1 MRWFAGDLVGRCT
14 RGAALPAAVLVAAAV
29 LAVAAVPAG
38 ATITPVTHDTQGS
51 LQAVQAAAASSFTV
65 GGQGAFFLPA
75 ALGNSVGIGMTGVPG
90 FPRDGNTFLVL
101 STGDAVLGDQAD
113 RSGVFP
119 SVDDSGGPDRTRG
132 DTALDDTV
140 IQTGFNVPLSPAGAP
155 LATCLSFD
163 VRFLSEEYP
172 DRIASVFTDAFV
184 AELDTSPWTTS
195 GSSISATNSFASLP
209 FGRPLTIQSG
219 GPAAMSP
226 AEAAGT
232 PYGAATPVMRA
243 QVPVPATVSTRL
255 LFLSLF
261 DHGDRAYDSAAFIDN
276 LRLTTPPGTCTAG
289 LISLGPA
296 VAITGP
302 TIAATVNTATPTLT
316 GTAGNAAGD
325 AATVAVRI
333 YTGAVPVGAPVQTL
347 SAPRIGN
354 TWSAQAAALAPGQYT
369 AQATQANA
377 QANGVSAPTTFVV
390 PPGAAGSAGAGGG
403 SSSQQSPGDRDND
416 GIPDDQD
423 ASDGSLPPVP
433 GKTFDARVVSGDVF
447 IKYPPG
453 TGPRA
458 AVTAPKGFV
467 ALKGAANV
475 PMGSQLDTSKGRVA
489 VTSAADTSASTAQT
503 ADFYDGIFAVK
514 QSTPKTKPKKPK
526 ALITDLVLKGEPP
539 RSECAPI
546 KGASAAAAKK
556 KKRGAKSVLGGLWGN
571 GKGKFR
577 TDGKYSS
584 ATVRGTV
591 WLTQDRC
598 DGTLTTV
605 KRGIVSVRDFKRRR
619 TVSVRAG
626 HSYLARAAS
635 RANGAR

>member
-1 MRWFAGDLVGRCT
+1 
-14 RGAALPAAVLVAAAV
+14 
-29 LAVAAVPAG
+29 
-38 ATITPVTHDTQGS
+38 
-51 LQAVQAAAASSFTV
+51 
-65 GGQGAFFLPA
+65 
-75 ALGNSVGIGMTGVPG
+75 MTGLPG

-101 STGDAVLGDQAD
+101 STGDATLGDLAD
-113 RSGVFP
+113 RPGAFP
-119 SVDDSGGPDRTRG
+119 SVDDQGGPDRTRG

-172 DRIASVFTDAFV
+172 DRIASAFTDAFV
-184 AELDTSPWTTS
+184 AELDTSPWNTS
-195 GSSISATNSFASLP
+195 GSTISATNNFASSP
-209 FGRPLTIQSG
+209 FGRPLTIKSG
-219 GPAAMSP
+219 SPAAMSP

-232 PYGAATPVMRA
+232 PYGAATPVLRA
-243 QVPVPATVSTRL
+243 QVPVPATTSTRV

-289 LISLGPA
+289 LASLGPA

-302 TIAATVNTATPTLT
+302 TVAATVNTATPTLT
-316 GTAGNAAGD
+316 GTAGNATGD
-325 AATVAVRI
+325 APTVAVRI
-333 YTGAVPVGAPVQTL
+333 YNGAVPAGAPVQTL
-347 SAPRIGN
+347 SAPRIAN

-377 QANGVSAPTTFVV
+377 QADGVSAPTTFTV
-390 PPGAAGSAGAGGG
+390 PPGAAGAGGATGGG
-403 SSSQQSPGDRDND
+403 SSSQQGPGDRDND

-423 ASDGSLPPVP
+423 TSDGSLPPVP

-458 AVTAPKGFV
+458 AVKPPKGFV

-475 PMGSQLDTSKGRVA
+475 PMGAQLDTRRGRVA
-489 VTSAADTSASTAQT
+489 VTSAHDTSGNAAQT
-503 ADFYDGIFAVK
+503 ADFYDGLFAVR
-514 QSTPKTKPKKPK
+514 QSTPKMKPAQPK
-526 ALITDLVLKGEPP
+526 VLITDLVLAGEPP

-546 KGASAAAAKK
+546 KGASAAAVKK
-556 KKRGAKSVLGGLWGN
+556 KKRGGKSVLGALWGN
-571 GKGKFR
+571 GKGRFR

-584 ATVRGTV
+584 ATVRGTI

-605 KRGIVSVRDFKRRR
+605 KRGTVSVRDFKRRR
-619 TVSVRAG
+619 TVAVKAG
-626 HSYLARAAS
+626 HGYLARAAS
-635 RANGAR
+635 KAQRAR